1 MSMVEKETKVVNE
14 NKMTVNMTKE
24 ALYDFL
30 LFHAYSKFSGFLI
43 NILGLAVAFMGIF
56 SYTTGRVSSIGA
68 VLYLVAAAIFLGGTP
83 FQLKM
88 RAKKQ
93 VVVNREY
100 NAPVEYTFSEKGIT
114 LEQNGESKTYEW
126 EQIERA
132 VVTPKTI
139 GIYYAPEC
147 AMILPKE
154 DFGDQFVPIFTTIA
168 TQLGQSKVRMR

>member
-1 MSMVEKETKVVNE
+1 
-14 NKMTVNMTKE
+14 
-24 ALYDFL
+24 
-30 LFHAYSKFSGFLI
+30 
-43 NILGLAVAFMGIF
+43 
-56 SYTTGRVSSIGA
+56 
-68 VLYLVAAAIFLGGTP
+68 
-83 FQLKM
+83 M

-168 TQLGQSKVRMR
+168 TQLRTE